1 MMNFSQE
8 GWLDRLTSQAGLLS
22 RSEQGPLATAYT
34 YRLHVNY
41 SLVPRIWHDLMLI
54 LVFTGFSEFVM
65 SANFILHIILN
76 TLQGIEAF
84 RILSL

>member
-1 MMNFSQE
+1 MKLS
-8 GWLDRLTSQAGLLS
+8 RLTSQAALVS

-54 LVFTGFSEFVM
+54 LFFTGFSQFVL
-65 SANFILHIILN
+65 SENFIFAHYP
-76 TLQGIEAF
+76 
-84 RILSL
+84 